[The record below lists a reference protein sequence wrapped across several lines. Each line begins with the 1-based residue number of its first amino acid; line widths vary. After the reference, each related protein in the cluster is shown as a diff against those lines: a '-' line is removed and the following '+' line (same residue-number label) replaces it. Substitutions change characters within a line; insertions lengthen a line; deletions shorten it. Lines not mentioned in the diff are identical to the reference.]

1 MTHHKIILTL
11 LCCFLPLAS
20 VVAADDSAVPS
31 KWLPAWNTPPLAD
44 RPLQIVHGH
53 VPLSRANSQG
63 MDYYLNRG
71 LGGLVLNVGSKD
83 YLENPAEW
91 DKIEKLVEACAE
103 RGMVV
108 WVYDEDGYP
117 SGEAGGRVLEVNPR
131 FEAQELVFDAA
142 NDPPFSVRAAYEHS
156 HAANNFCAARRCP
169 NLIDTQAMKAF
180 LDVTHERYW
189 KRLKPHFGKTIQAVF
204 TDEPSLMAVNL
215 GQLPEEVRKR
225 VRVQDPVDPKVKDFP
240 SVPWSD
246 DLAAEYK
253 KRYGEDL
260 MAKRRDL
267 FEGDSNEAKQTRRRY
282 WSLISDLMA
291 ERFFGQIQDWCRPKN
306 VASSGHSLWEERI
319 IHHVPLYGNSLES
332 LRGMDWPG
340 LDMLS
345 SDPKTVIYSGWLTA
359 ALPSS
364 AAVLEGNRRVM
375 TEVSDFSQKMAK
387 HGPVSVALMQA
398 TAAWQACWG
407 VTEFTL
413 YYGAE
418 DRPVEA
424 TKAYGD
430 FVGRLNAIL
439 KDAKIDRRVLL
450 YYPIRDLWEEYR
462 PVTGPIKDQEQTP
475 RCQKLVSSFSR
486 YGRMLQRN
494 QIPFNL
500 TDHEA
505 LEEMKLG
512 DDGTLEIAGS
522 EFKVLLLPEGV
533 VLPESLAKKVAAF
546 EKKGGLVLR
555 GSWGMKN
562 PADRIRKTAGLPYKI
577 TPASETV
584 CLGHFTRDGREILVV
599 TNVERKAYSGIL
611 AGISEKAAVSILNP
625 ADGNIANAERT
636 DGGIRL
642 EIPGN
647 GTRVVVMHPE

>member
-1 MTHHKIILTL
+1 
-11 LCCFLPLAS
+11 
-20 VVAADDSAVPS
+20 
-31 KWLPAWNTPPLAD
+31 
-44 RPLQIVHGH
+44 
-53 VPLSRANSQG
+53 
-63 MDYYLNRG
+63 MDYYLSRG
-71 LGGLVLNVGSKD
+71 LGGLVLNVGPKD

-91 DKIEKLVEACAE
+91 DKIEKLVDACAQ

-108 WVYDEDGYP
+108 WIYDEDGYP
-117 SGEAGGRVLEVNPR
+117 SGEAGGRVLEVNPK
-131 FEAQELVFDAA
+131 FEAQELIFEPA
-142 NDPPFSVRAAYEHS
+142 NDPPFSVRAAYEHA

-169 NLIDTQAMKAF
+169 NLIDAEAIKTF
-180 LDVTHERYW
+180 IDVTHERYW
-189 KRLKPHFGKTIQAVF
+189 KRLKPHFGKTIKAVF

-215 GQLPEEVRKR
+215 GQLPEDVRKR

-260 MAKRRDL
+260 MAKRREL
-267 FEGDSNEAKQTRRRY
+267 FEGDSDEVKQTRRRF
-282 WSLISDLMA
+282 WNLVSDLIA
-291 ERFFGQIQDWCRPKN
+291 DRFFGQIQDWCRPKQ

-319 IHHVPLYGNSLES
+319 IHHVPLYGNSLKS
-332 LRGMDWPG
+332 LRRMDWPG

-345 SDPKTVIYSGWLTA
+345 SGAVDVIHGGWLTA

-375 TEVSDFSQKMAK
+375 TEVSDFAQRMAK
-387 HGPVSVALMQA
+387 QGTVPVEKMQA

-413 YYGAE
+413 YYGPE

-439 KDAKIDRRVLL
+439 KNAKIERRVLL
-450 YYPIRDLWEEYR
+450 YYPIHDLWEEYR
-462 PVTGPIKDQEQTP
+462 PVAGPIKDREQTP
-475 RCQKLVSSFSR
+475 RCQKLVASFSR

-512 DDGTLEIAGS
+512 DDGSLQIAGS
-522 EFKVLLLPEGV
+522 AFKVLLLPEGV
-533 VLPESLAKKVAAF
+533 VLPESLAKKVTAF

-555 GSWGMKN
+555 GSWGMTS
-562 PADRIRKTAGLPYKI
+562 PADRIRAAAGLPYKI
-577 TPASETV
+577 TPASEMI
-584 CLGHFTRDGREILVV
+584 CLGHFTRDDREILVL
-599 TNVERKAYSGIL
+599 TNVGEKPYDGTL
-611 AGISEKAAVSILNP
+611 AGIPVRGGASVLNP
-625 ADGNIANAERT
+625 ADGAIADAERT
-636 DGGIRL
+636 DGGIRIKL
-642 EIPGN
+642 PAF
-647 GTRVVVMHPE
+647 GTRVVVFRGE